1 MKSQHERAYR
11 CVKIAVLG
19 LAVALTGLAGT
30 SLAQG
35 NPAQITVQPPSSDQ
49 IIKEGGPDFEVN
61 VVASDVQNLAAF
73 QFGLQYNRS
82 VLKFVGV
89 KEGTLL
95 GSSGRQVNCPDP
107 RLTQDGNTE
116 TLQFNCVTLG
126 PPVSLGGTKGADGS
140 GLLATV
146 TFSPVGGGNTP
157 LNLRA
162 SDSILVAAEIDASG
176 MPVEISSSSQNASLD
191 VVGTGGGFRWLI
203 VGLVVV
209 VAIVVIGAVGGGF
222 VLMRR
227 RSRGTPLTP

>member
-1 MKSQHERAYR
+1 MKSQHERAYQ

-19 LAVALTGLAGT
+19 LALALTGLAGT

-35 NPAQITVQPPSSDQ
+35 NPARISVQPPSSDQ
-49 IIKEGGPDFEVN
+49 IIKEGDPDFQVN
-61 VVASDVQNLAAF
+61 VLASDVQNLAAF

-95 GSSGRQVNCPDP
+95 GSSGRQVTCPDP

-140 GLLATV
+140 GLLAIV

-162 SDSILVAAEIDASG
+162 SDSILVAAEIDAQG
-176 MPVEISSSSQNASLD
+176 MPVEISSSSQSASLD
-191 VVGTGGGFRWLI
+191 VVGTSGGFPWLI
-203 VGLVVV
+203 VGL
-209 VAIVVIGAVGGGF
+209 AIGAVIVIGAVGGGL
-222 VLMRR
+222 VLVRR
-227 RSRGTPLTP
+227 RS